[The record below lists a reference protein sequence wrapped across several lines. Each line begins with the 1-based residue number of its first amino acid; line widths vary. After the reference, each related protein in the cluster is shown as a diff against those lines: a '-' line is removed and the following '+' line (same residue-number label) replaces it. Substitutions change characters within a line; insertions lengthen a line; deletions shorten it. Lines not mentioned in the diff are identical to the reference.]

1 MTDRNGVNVD
11 ALDMDGNTF
20 DSELYL
26 QKILKVIHTADTPAI
41 SKWFHSTKFC
51 KSYHRIVH

>member
-1 MTDRNGVNVD
+1 MTERGASNTD

-26 QKILKVIHTADTPAI
+26 QKILKVTQKSHTE
-41 SKWFHSTKFC
+41 
-51 KSYHRIVH
+51 